1 MGGKMADL
9 KDLRDKCAIVGIG
22 ETKYGKLPGIS
33 GMSLRLEAS
42 KKAIE
47 DAGMTKDDIDGIL
60 TTQSLIDPTF
70 MAASVLADHLKIAP
84 TYLTEINVG
93 GASPVAMV
101 CHAVAAISAGM
112 CANVLCVYG
121 ENFLTGF
128 KIPRH
133 GKLNWGG
140 EDFEQPYGLIGAP
153 GAYALAARRHMYEY
167 GTTSEQFGAVAV
179 AMRKHACLNPNATMR
194 EPITL
199 EDHQKSR
206 MVTDPFRLLDC
217 CLVSDGGGAVV
228 ITSAERARDLKHPPV
243 YIMGMGQCHP
253 HWQIAHAPTM
263 TTTGAKRSGEIA
275 FRMAGITPKD
285 IDFAEIYDC
294 FTFTVI
300 VQLEDYGFCKKGEG
314 GPFVE
319 GGRIELGG
327 ELPVNTHG
335 GLLSEVHIEGMNHI
349 IEAVRQLRGT
359 CNERQVKDAKIGLVS
374 GNGGYLS
381 THATLIL
388 RK

>member
-1 MGGKMADL
+1 MADL
-9 KDLRDKCAIVGIG
+9 KDLKDKCAIVGIG
-22 ETKYGKLPGIS
+22 ETKYGKLPGVS
-33 GMSLRLEAS
+33 SMALKLEAS

-47 DAGMTKDDIDGIL
+47 DAGMTKDDIDGVL

-70 MAASVLADHLKIAP
+70 MMPSVLAQYLGITP

-93 GASPVAMV
+93 GASPVAMA
-101 CHAVAAISAGM
+101 CHAAAAISTGM
-112 CANVLCVYG
+112 CNNVLCVYG

-128 KIPRH
+128 KTPRH
-133 GKLNWGG
+133 GRLNWGG

-153 GAYALAARRHMYEY
+153 GAYALAARRHMHEY

-179 AMRKHACLNPNATMR
+179 AMRKHASLNPIAAMR

-217 CLVSDGGGAVV
+217 CLVSDGGAAVV
-228 ITSAERARDLKHPPV
+228 VTSAERAKNLKHPPV
-243 YIMGMGQCHP
+243 YIMGTGQSHP
-253 HWQIAHAPTM
+253 FWQIAHAPDM
-263 TTTGAKRSGEIA
+263 TTTGAKNSGEMA
-275 FRMAGITPKD
+275 FRMAGISPKD
-285 IDFAEIYDC
+285 IGFAEIYDC
-294 FTFTVI
+294 FTFTALI
-300 VQLEDYGFCKKGEG
+300 QLEDYGFCKKGEG
-314 GPFVE
+314 GSFVE

-327 ELPVNTHG
+327 QLPVNTHG
-335 GLLSEVHIEGMNHI
+335 GLLSEAHIEGMNHI
-349 IEAVRQLRGT
+349 IEAVKQLRGI
-359 CNERQVKDAKIGLVS
+359 CGERQVKDAKIGLVS